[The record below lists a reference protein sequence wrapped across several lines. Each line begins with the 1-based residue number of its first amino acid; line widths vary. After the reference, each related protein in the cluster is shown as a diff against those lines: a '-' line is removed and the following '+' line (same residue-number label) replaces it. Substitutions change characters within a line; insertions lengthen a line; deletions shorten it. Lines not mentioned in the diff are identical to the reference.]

1 MPGQRPLSGSPRRE
15 RVTITDIAQRA
26 GVTTGAVSLAMNG
39 KPGVSD
45 ATRERIQRIAEELN
59 WRPNHAAKTLRGKP
73 PQSIGLVLARPE
85 EVVGEEVFF
94 AKFLTGVQSVLSQRG
109 YSLHLQMASGLAAES
124 EIHAQ
129 WISDGRVDGILVL
142 DPRIDDPR
150 VSFLEHLGHPTIV
163 VGGDNDSETLGSVRA
178 DDGRLM
184 RTILDHLVGLGHERI
199 GYVTGDQGFAHIRRR
214 IDAFTD
220 YSIEGGVWGIV
231 LAGDF
236 APQRAKSATRR
247 LLSSPRRP
255 TALVYDSEVMAIA
268 GMATIAEAGLS
279 VPRDVSVV
287 SWEDSAT
294 CQVLHP
300 TVTALN
306 RDAVTLG
313 KLAATEMLQLL
324 DHEPIEHPDVEAV
337 VVQRESSGPP
347 PA

>member
-1 MPGQRPLSGSPRRE
+1 MPAQGAPSDPARRG
-15 RVTITDIAQRA
+15 RVTIADVARRA

-45 ATRERIQRIAEELN
+45 ATRERILRIADELN
-59 WRPNHAAKTLRGKP
+59 WRPNHAAKTLRGKR

-85 EVVGEEVFF
+85 EVVGEEAFF
-94 AKFLTGVQSVLSQRG
+94 AKFLTGVQSVLSQQG
-109 YSLHLQMASGLAAES
+109 YSLHLQMASDLAAES
-124 EIHAQ
+124 EIHTE

-142 DPRIDDPR
+142 DPRVDDPR
-150 VSFLEHLGHPTIV
+150 VTHLERLGYPTIV
-163 VGGDNDSETLGSVRA
+163 VGGDADSAALSSVRA
-178 DDGRLM
+178 DDGKLL
-184 RTILDHLVGLGHERI
+184 RTIVDHLVGLGHERI
-199 GYVTGDQGFAHIRRR
+199 GYITGEQTFTHIRRR
-214 IDAFTD
+214 IDAFADDT
-220 YSIEGGVWGIV
+220 IERGVWGTV

-236 APQRAKSATRR
+236 VPQQAKAATRK

-268 GMATIAEAGLS
+268 GMATIAELGLR
-279 VPRDVSVV
+279 VPTDVSVV

-300 TVTALN
+300 TITALN

-324 DHEPIEHPDVEAV
+324 AHEPIEHPAVDAV
-337 VVQRESSGPP
+337 VIQRESTAPP